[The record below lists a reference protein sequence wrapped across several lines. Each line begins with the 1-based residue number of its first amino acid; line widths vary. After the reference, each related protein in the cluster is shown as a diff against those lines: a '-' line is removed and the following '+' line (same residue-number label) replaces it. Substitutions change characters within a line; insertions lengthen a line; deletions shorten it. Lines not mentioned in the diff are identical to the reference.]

1 MSNLNLAV
9 QTQLESLQ
17 AQMGMSIEDVADIVK
32 RTGLTRQN
40 DIRWMLQ
47 REYGIKHEEAQMLV
61 SVLFE
66 SHLKVAI

>member
-17 AQMGMSIEDVADIVK
+17 TQMGMSIEDVADIVK

-47 REYGIKHEEAQMLV
+47 REYGIKHEEAQVLV
-61 SVLFE
+61 SALFE

>member
-61 SVLFE
+61 TVLFE

>member
-17 AQMGMSIEDVADIVK
+17 TQMGMSIEDVADIVK

>member
-9 QTQLESLQ
+9 QIQLESLQ
-17 AQMGMSIEDVADIVK
+17 TQMGMSIEDMADIVK

-47 REYGIKHEEAQMLV
+47 REYGIKHEEAQVLV
-61 SVLFE
+61 SALFE

>member
-1 MSNLNLAV
+1 MSSFNLAV

-17 AQMGMSIEDVADIVK
+17 TQMGMSIEDVADIVK

>member
-17 AQMGMSIEDVADIVK
+17 SQMGMSIEDVADIVK

-47 REYGIKHEEAQMLV
+47 REYGIKHEEAQVLV
-61 SVLFE
+61 SALFE

>member
-17 AQMGMSIEDVADIVK
+17 TQMGMSIEDVADIVK

-61 SVLFE
+61 SALFE